1 MEDGR
6 TRFSRIHLLCTSPK
20 KGKSFLIIFSLQVDL
35 IKVTLQKHTKN
46 KTTKDLAPNYA
57 QFSQAPHQ
65 GISKATFLLFK
76 CEKCCRERFTSADQ
90 LIKLVWFIEQKS
102 KENIEWQHLPVNQMY
117 IKVAIKFQRFQ
128 CKDVFPKISSSL
140 ELDKNGF
147 SSLRLR
153 SFSKEIY
160 Y

>member
-1 MEDGR
+1 MEDRR
-6 TRFSRIHLLCTSPK
+6 TDTIFQDPFALH
-20 KGKSFLIIFSLQVDL
+20 KSKERQIFSNNFFFVGCPN
-35 IKVTLQKHTKN
+35 KVTLQKHTKN

-117 IKVAIKFQRFQ
+117 IKVAIKFQRF
-128 CKDVFPKISSSL
+128 
-140 ELDKNGF
+140 
-147 SSLRLR
+147 
-153 SFSKEIY
+153 
-160 Y
+160 